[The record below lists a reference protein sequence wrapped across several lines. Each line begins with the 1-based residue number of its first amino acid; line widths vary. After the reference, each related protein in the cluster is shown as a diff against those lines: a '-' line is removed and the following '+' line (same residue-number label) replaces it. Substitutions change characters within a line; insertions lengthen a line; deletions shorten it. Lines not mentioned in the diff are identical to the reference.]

1 MSELLRQV
9 RAAGRLCAV
18 DRARPATRYATT
30 PEGDYLAYQ
39 VIGDGPRDV
48 LVAMTGGLPIDL
60 IWDEPV
66 VAAALRRL
74 AALGRLIMFDPRG
87 FGASGRVQP
96 RSLPASQT
104 WMDDI
109 GTVLDAVESRRA
121 TIVCW
126 GSPAVFSMLF
136 AATYPERVERLVVC
150 NAFARYAKSEETPWG
165 MEAGQ
170 LEQTA
175 NWIRTMWGTGTV
187 SRFLAPNLVRTPEQ
201 RAFWGLMERLSAPPD
216 SGATLPG
223 LLHAS
228 DVTAVLGS
236 IQAPT
241 LLITREADPYIDTR
255 HSDYLAERIP
265 DARLVRLPGNDHL
278 PFAGDA
284 NRLLDEIERFV
295 TGGSTDW
302 VSERVL
308 STVLFTDI
316 VDSTQQLSRLGDREW
331 RSRLD
336 IYDDTVAGLL
346 PRFRGRLVAGTGD
359 GTLATFDGPARA
371 VNCAQ
376 AITEAVSGLGL
387 GLRAG
392 LHTGE
397 IEIRGDDVA
406 GLAVHVAARVCALA
420 SAGEILVTRTVTELV
435 AGSGLSFE
443 PHGSHQVKGIDGEV
457 VVFRVAR

>member
-1 MSELLRQV
+1 
-9 RAAGRLCAV
+9 
-18 DRARPATRYATT
+18 
-30 PEGDYLAYQ
+30 
-39 VIGDGPRDV
+39 
-48 LVAMTGGLPIDL
+48 
-60 IWDEPV
+60 
-66 VAAALRRL
+66 
-74 AALGRLIMFDPRG
+74 
-87 FGASGRVQP
+87 
-96 RSLPASQT
+96 
-104 WMDDI
+104 
-109 GTVLDAVESRRA
+109 
-121 TIVCW
+121 
-126 GSPAVFSMLF
+126 
-136 AATYPERVERLVVC
+136 
-150 NAFARYAKSEETPWG
+150 
-165 MEAGQ
+165 
-170 LEQTA
+170 
-175 NWIRTMWGTGTV
+175 
-187 SRFLAPNLVRTPEQ
+187 
-201 RAFWGLMERLSAPPD
+201 
-216 SGATLPG
+216 
-223 LLHAS
+223 
-228 DVTAVLGS
+228 
-236 IQAPT
+236 
-241 LLITREADPYIDTR
+241 
-255 HSDYLAERIP
+255 
-265 DARLVRLPGNDHL
+265 
-278 PFAGDA
+278 
-284 NRLLDEIERFV
+284 
-295 TGGSTDW
+295 
-302 VSERVL
+302 VL